1 MATENPILP
10 APEEQVS
17 NAAEDVQKVT
27 SEVTPEVPEP
37 EMSATAESDAPAVAQ
52 SEPEAPAA
60 GVPVTETAAEEV
72 APAETPAAEEPAGE
86 VAAET
91 AAADAPVAET
101 PAAEEVAPAEAPA
114 EEVAAQ
120 TADAEAP
127 AAQTPAEAAPAAEET
142 ARVKRARIKPAAEPV
157 VAETDDEPA
166 ASDVQVDFAD
176 EEAALAAQDAGLEL
190 DGETAEEAEAD
201 QMAEDG
207 RNAEDKFL
215 GRGKEE
221 LVALFTRMLEEQ
233 PVQSIRRDVE
243 ALKIAFYRIRRAE
256 VEAARRR
263 FVEEGGAEEDF
274 TPAVDGVEVQL
285 KELFKEYRRR
295 RDEFIAN
302 LEADKEKNLQ
312 IKQGIIEEL
321 KELVNSDETLNHTFT
336 KFRELQQRW
345 KETGIVPLQ
354 NVKDL
359 WETYNL
365 HVENFYS
372 FIKINKELRDLDLK
386 KNYEQKVALCEQ
398 TEALVLEPSVVEAF
412 HKLQKLH
419 DEWRETG
426 PVANEYKETLWE
438 RFKAASSRINKQHQE
453 HFESLKGEQVRNLE
467 LKTELCAA
475 TEELAA
481 QMLTTRKEWNR
492 ASDRLL
498 EIQKTWKTIGF
509 APKKDNNRIY
519 ERFRTACDKFF
530 EAKRQFYSGVKAEM
544 EHNLQLKTEIC
555 EAAESLMNSEEWKK
569 ATDEL
574 IALQARWKEIGAVS
588 RRHSDAIWRRFRAA
602 CDKFFERKGSHFAS
616 VDGEHEENLRKKLAL
631 LEEMAAAD
639 VKAGGFDV
647 IREFQRRWGEIGF
660 VPIKQKDAV
669 QKRYKAAVDALFNT
683 LRGTERD
690 RSMNRFRDKVSSFK
704 SAGGNRLRSERERL
718 YSKVRQL
725 EQEIGLL
732 ENNIGFFA
740 KSKNAESLIADV
752 KAKIERAREEMA
764 AAIEKVKLIDRQAQ
778 EENQEHNENK

>member
-1 MATENPILP
+1 MLPHMREPKTCTEMATEKPTLP

-17 NAAEDVQKVT
+17 PAAEDAQANPAVT
-27 SEVTPEVPEP
+27 VRVPEP
-37 EMSATAESDAPAVAQ
+37 EMPAAGPAAEASAAAEEPVAEVADAPAESAVTKT
-52 SEPEAPAA
+52 PA
-60 GVPVTETAAEEV
+60 
-72 APAETPAAEEPAGE
+72 AETPAEEA
-86 VAAET
+86 AAERISG
-91 AAADAPVAET
+91 E
-101 PAAEEVAPAEAPA
+101 
-114 EEVAAQ
+114 
-120 TADAEAP
+120 
-127 AAQTPAEAAPAAEET
+127 EAAPRA
-142 ARVKRARIKPAAEPV
+142 KRARIKPAAGPE
-157 VAETDDEPA
+157 VAESEED
-166 ASDVQVDFAD
+166 ASRDVQVDFAD
-176 EEAALAAQDAGLEL
+176 EEAALAAQNAGLEIE
-190 DGETAEEAEAD
+190 GATPEEEAAEELAAQKPE
-201 QMAEDG
+201 
-207 RNAEDKFL
+207 EDKFA
-215 GRGKEE
+215 GKGKEE
-221 LVALFTRMLEEQ
+221 LVALFARMLEEQ

-274 TPAVDGVEVQL
+274 APSVDGAEIQL
-285 KELFKEYRRR
+285 KEQFKEYRRR
-295 RDEFIAN
+295 RDAFIAN
-302 LEADKEKNLQ
+302 LEAEKEANLKV
-312 IKQGIIEEL
+312 KQAIIEEL
-321 KELVNSDETLNHTFT
+321 KELVNSDETLNHTFN

-345 KETGIVPLQ
+345 KDTGIVPQ
-354 NVKDL
+354 QHVKDL

-398 TEALVLEPSVVEAF
+398 AEALVLEPSVVEAF

-426 PVANEYKETLWE
+426 PVANEYKEALWE

-453 HFESLKGEQVRNLE
+453 HFETLKGEQVKNLE
-467 LKTELCAA
+467 LKTGLCVA
-475 TEELAA
+475 TEELSS
-481 QMLTTRKEWNR
+481 QPLTTRKEWNR

-519 ERFRTACDKFF
+519 ERFRTACDRFF
-530 EAKRQFYSGVKAEM
+530 EAKRQFYAGMKTEM
-544 EHNLQLKTEIC
+544 EHNLQLKIEIC

-574 IALQARWKEIGAVS
+574 IALQARWKQIGAVS
-588 RRHSDAIWRRFRAA
+588 RRHSDAVWKRFRAA
-602 CDKFFERKGSHFAS
+602 CDKFFERKASHFAS
-616 VDGEHEENLRKKLAL
+616 VDGEHEENLQKKLAL
-631 LEEMAAAD
+631 LAEMAGAD
-639 VKAGGFDV
+639 VKAGGYEV

-660 VPIKQKDAV
+660 VPIKQKDAI
-669 QKRYKAAVDALFNT
+669 QKKYKAAVDALFNT
-683 LRGTERD
+683 LRGSERD
-690 RSMNRFRDKVSSFK
+690 RSMNRFREKVSTLK
-704 SAGGNRLRSERERL
+704 SAGSNRLRSERERL
-718 YSKVRQL
+718 YNKVRQL

-740 KSKNAESLIADV
+740 KSKNAEALVADV
-752 KAKIERAREEMA
+752 KAKIDRAREEMA

>member
-17 NAAEDVQKVT
+17 KAAEDVQKAT
-27 SEVTPEVPEP
+27 SEVTPEVPDSETA
-37 EMSATAESDAPAVAQ
+37 ATAEPETPAAAQGEPAASAAEAPVSEAPAEETVA
-52 SEPEAPAA
+52 ETAAEAPAA
-60 GVPVTETAAEEV
+60 GEAAAEAPADGKG
-72 APAETPAAEEPAGE
+72 APAEVPAAEVPAAE
-86 VAAET
+86 VVAEASAAET
-91 AAADAPVAET
+91 AA
-101 PAAEEVAPAEAPA
+101 
-114 EEVAAQ
+114 
-120 TADAEAP
+120 
-127 AAQTPAEAAPAAEET
+127 EAAPAEET
-142 ARVKRARIKPAAEPV
+142 ARAKRARIKPAAEAV
-157 VAETDDEPA
+157 VTETEEEAA

-190 DGETAEEAEAD
+190 EGETAEEAEAE
-201 QMAEDG
+201 QMAGSAADT
-207 RNAEDKFL
+207 EDKFT

-256 VEAARRR
+256 VEAARRK
-263 FVEEGGAEEDF
+263 FIEEGGAEEDF
-274 TPAVDGVEVQL
+274 APAVDGVEVQL

-302 LEADKEKNLQ
+302 LEAEKEKNLQ
-312 IKQGIIEEL
+312 VKLGIIEEL

-398 TEALVLEPSVVEAF
+398 AEALVLEPSVVEAF

-426 PVANEYKETLWE
+426 PVANEYKEVLWE

-453 HFESLKGEQVRNLE
+453 HFEALKGEQVRNLE

-481 QMLTTRKEWNR
+481 QPLTTRKEWNR

-519 ERFRTACDKFF
+519 ERFRTACDRFF

-602 CDKFFERKGSHFAS
+602 CDKFFERKGAHFAS
-616 VDGEHEENLRKKLAL
+616 VDGEHEENLKKKLAL

-639 VKAGGFDV
+639 VKTGGYDV
-647 IREFQRRWGEIGF
+647 IRDFQRRWGEIGF

-669 QKRYKAAVDALFNT
+669 QKKYKAAVDALFNT

-690 RSMNRFRDKVSSFK
+690 RSMNRFREKVSSFK
-704 SAGGNRLRSERERL
+704 SAGGSSLRSERERL
-718 YSKVRQL
+718 YGKVRQL

-740 KSKNAESLIADV
+740 KSKNAEALIADV
-752 KAKIERAREEMA
+752 KAKIERAREDMA

-778 EENQEHNENK
+778 EENHENNDNK